1 MFRGAE
7 GVQDTLSPHRAAMR
21 GGLQMQAVVLG
32 NFDGV
37 HVGHAHLFRI
47 AREAVGVGRVAA
59 VTFEP
64 LPAAVLRPDRPMG
77 RLTPRDERRQLLREV
92 CGVDSVLE
100 LEPTPELLGRTPEE
114 FIADLRARLAFDA
127 VIEGPDFRF
136 GRARMGGLDTLRA
149 LGMERGF
156 RVIEA
161 PPLSVELTDGS
172 SVEARSSIA
181 RALLAEG
188 RVADAACVFG
198 RPYELRCTTTR
209 GDQRGRT
216 IGWPTMN
223 LDAAGRILPADGV
236 YAGEATLPDGRTAT
250 AAISV
255 GTKPTFG
262 ESPRTCEATLLAPD
276 GAPLS
281 LPLDWY
287 GFPLRLRFH
296 RWIRGME
303 RFGSLEALLARM
315 EVDRVAVLAAAAS
328 AAEPIDRPS
337 PPPALP

>member
-1 MFRGAE
+1 
-7 GVQDTLSPHRAAMR
+7 MR
-21 GGLQMQAVVLG
+21 GGLQMQAVVIG

-47 AREAVGVGRVAA
+47 AREAVGGGRVVA

-64 LPAAVLRPDRPMG
+64 LPAAVLRPERPMG
-77 RLTPRDERRQLLREV
+77 RLTPRAERRQLLSEL
-92 CGVDSVLE
+92 CGVDEVVE
-100 LEPTPELLGRTPEE
+100 LEPTPKLLGRTPAE
-114 FIADLRARLAFDA
+114 FIGDLHARLGFRLI
-127 VIEGPDFRF
+127 VEGPDFRF
-136 GRARMGGLDTLRA
+136 GRGRTGGLDTLRA
-149 LGMERGF
+149 LGMEHGF
-156 RVIEA
+156 GVLEA
-161 PPLSVELTDGS
+161 PPLSVELGDGT

-181 RALLAEG
+181 RALLDQG
-188 RVADAACVFG
+188 RVSDAALVFG
-198 RPYELRCTTTR
+198 RPYELRCPTTR

-236 YAGEATLPDGRTAT
+236 YAGEAVLPDGSLKGLPDGSPVI

-276 GAPLS
+276 GRPLA

-287 GFPLRLRFH
+287 GVPLRLRFH

-303 RFGSLEALLARM
+303 RFDSLEALLTRM
-315 EVDRVAVLAAAAS
+315 EVDRTEILAAAAEAS
-328 AAEPIDRPS
+328 LRRSGASLRRPGS
-337 PPPALP
+337 SLRRPGGGSR